1 MRTDFADQS
10 GAVAIMGALAAT
22 LVVAGAGFGVE
33 TGFWFYEQT
42 RMQQMA
48 DAAAYAGTV
57 ELRGGAGQAE
67 IAAGALAAAR
77 DNGFNSATDTIS
89 VTAPATVNGLSDT
102 HAVKVTVRRNEVR
115 IFSALFIHDPAVV
128 GADAT
133 ATFADSANAC
143 ILALDKSAA
152 GAVEFGGSTVA
163 AFNGCVVMSNSI
175 DAEAARVQG
184 AADLTAPCL
193 ITVGGADVTSGAHLT
208 SCSAP
213 IENAPPAADPFAD
226 IATPDT
232 NGACRNG
239 GGASLSPGRY
249 CDGLTLRNNVTLS
262 PGVYVISGGELRINA
277 GANVSGAG
285 VTFFLTN
292 NASANFN
299 GNATVS
305 LTAPTTGTYA
315 GMLFMGDRRNS
326 NIGNTFNGTA
336 ASRMTG
342 ALYFPS
348 QAVNY
353 LGNFSG
359 QNGCTRVVAKT
370 VTWSGNSTINV
381 DCAGQGMELVTVG
394 GVIRLVG

>member
-1 MRTDFADQS
+1 M
-10 GAVAIMGALAAT
+10 
-22 LVVAGAGFGVE
+22 
-33 TGFWFYEQT
+33 
-42 RMQQMA
+42 
-48 DAAAYAGTV
+48 
-57 ELRGGAGQAE
+57 
-67 IAAGALAAAR
+67 
-77 DNGFNSATDTIS
+77 NGRA
-89 VTAPATVNGLSDT
+89 DT
-102 HAVKVTVRRNEVR
+102 HAVTVTVRRNEVR
-115 IFSALFIHDPAVV
+115 MFSALFIREPAVV

-143 ILALDKSAA
+143 ILALDKSAP
-152 GAVEFGGSTVA
+152 GAVTFGGSTVA
-163 AFNGCVVMSNSI
+163 TFNGCVVMSNSI
-175 DAEAARVQG
+175 DAEAARVKG

-213 IENAPPAADPFAD
+213 IEDAPPAADPYAD
-226 IATPDT
+226 IAAPDT

-239 GGASLSPGRY
+239 GGANLSPGRY
-249 CDGLTLRNNVTLS
+249 CDGLTLKNTVSLS

-277 GANVSGAG
+277 GANVTGSG

-292 NASANFN
+292 DASANFN
-299 GNATVS
+299 GNATLN
-305 LTAPTTGTYA
+305 LTAPKTGSYA
-315 GMLFMGDRRNS
+315 GMLFMGDPRNS
-326 NIGNTFNGTA
+326 NVSNTFNGTA

-348 QAVNY
+348 QAVSY

-370 VTWSGNSTINV
+370 VTWSGNSTVNV
-381 DCAGQGMELVTVG
+381 DCTDEGMELITVG